1 MQKNLIRCVL
11 EMFPYGLFVVGS
23 MTENSPV
30 AIIANWATQVSFR
43 PPLVAL
49 AIEEDSKMRRSIE
62 QSGFFSINLL
72 PAGATET
79 ARKFARSSSQQ
90 SREEPKLILAE
101 SGIPFV
107 EEAVGSIGCRMVQTL
122 TTGDHLTVVGEV
134 VEARGGEEGGNVL
147 TLKET
152 GWRYRG

>member
-1 MQKNLIRCVL
+1 MQENLIGRVL
-11 EMFPYGLFVVGS
+11 ELFPYGLFVVGS
-23 MTENSPV
+23 MNENSPV

-49 AIEEDSKMRRSIE
+49 AIEEDSKMRESIE
-62 QSGFFSINLL
+62 QSGLFSINLL

-79 ARKFARSSSQQ
+79 AKKFARSSSQQ
-90 SREEPKLILAE
+90 REVSKLTLAE

-107 EEAVGSIGCRMVQTL
+107 EKAVGSIGCRVVQIL

-134 VEARGGEEGGNVL
+134 VEARGGDEGGNVL